1 MPPLHPHR
9 GPLRL
14 PRLAGCDR
22 FALPGCRRSS
32 GAAVASPRGLE
43 VPNGWALGKKMERIH
58 DPNGNPND
66 KSPSYVFFWFAKIL
80 LQLFSALSKGM
91 KNGKHLRKQ
100 HQIFHVDRRIK
111 QDKQGQK
118 SALSTL
124 TVGIVFDIT
133 WIIIV
138 VKYLRICNINRV
150 NGARMRSLQRYKLHK
165 FHIAFLCLPHSRH
178 FPTSSLIPPGQ
189 PPRSWSQ
196 LNCSHGQGQDWGINP
211 FTLILNV
218 PPPPP
223 PNKNTEGLFLLWG
236 CIFIFGGEAGPWYE
250 TLTTKTTIFDFK
262 IDQIHF

>member
-66 KSPSYVFFWFAKIL
+66 KSPCYVFFDLQKFA
-80 LQLFSALSKGM
+80 SAFFRTVEGHEERETFEKA
-91 KNGKHLRKQ
+91 N
-100 HQIFHVDRRIK
+100 QIFQVDRRIK
-111 QDKQGQK
+111 QDKQGQR

-133 WIIIV
+133 WINYHSCKIS
-138 VKYLRICNINRV
+138 KN
-150 NGARMRSLQRYKLHK
+150 LQHK
-165 FHIAFLCLPHSRH
+165 
-178 FPTSSLIPPGQ
+178 
-189 PPRSWSQ
+189 
-196 LNCSHGQGQDWGINP
+196 
-211 FTLILNV
+211 
-218 PPPPP
+218 
-223 PNKNTEGLFLLWG
+223 
-236 CIFIFGGEAGPWYE
+236 
-250 TLTTKTTIFDFK
+250 
-262 IDQIHF
+262 

>member
-1 MPPLHPHR
+1 
-9 GPLRL
+9 
-14 PRLAGCDR
+14 
-22 FALPGCRRSS
+22 
-32 GAAVASPRGLE
+32 
-43 VPNGWALGKKMERIH
+43 MERIH

-223 PNKNTEGLFLLWG
+223 PPNKNTEGLFYYEGVFLYS
-236 CIFIFGGEAGPWYE
+236 GEKLDPDM
-250 TLTTKTTIFDFK
+250 KP
-262 IDQIHF
+262 